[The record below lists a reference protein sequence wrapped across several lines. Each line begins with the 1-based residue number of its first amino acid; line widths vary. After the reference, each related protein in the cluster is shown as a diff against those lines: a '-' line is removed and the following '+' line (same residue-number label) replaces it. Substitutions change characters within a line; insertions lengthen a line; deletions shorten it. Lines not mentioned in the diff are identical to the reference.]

1 MQTTDNH
8 FEKYLQPGRYIDSD
22 NPLIIE
28 YTQKRKGSSSNPLEQ
43 AVNLYYAVRDDFFY
57 NPFHVDL
64 SDEGLKS
71 SAVLKRG
78 SGYCVEKA
86 GLLAACARVL
96 GIPSRIGLA
105 DVRNH
110 IGAERLRQL
119 LRSDVFV
126 CHGFTELFL
135 NGRWVK
141 ATPAFNKKL
150 CDKLGVASLEFNGL
164 EDSIFQ
170 EYDQHE
176 TGERKFMEYLHD
188 HGTFSDIPKELMMAV
203 LKKNY
208 PHLFEEGI
216 QESLTEE
223 KIFYNL

>member
-1 MQTTDNH
+1 M
-8 FEKYLQPGRYIDSD
+8 DSD
-22 NPLIIE
+22 HPAVVD
-28 YTQKRKGSSSNPLEQ
+28 YARKHRGSSADPVKQS
-43 AVNLYYAVRDDFFY
+43 VSLYYSVRDDFLY
-57 NPFHVDL
+57 DPFHVDL

-71 SAVLKRG
+71 STVLKRG

-119 LRSDVFV
+119 LRSDVFA
-126 CHGFTELFL
+126 CHGYTELFL
-135 NGRWVK
+135 NGKWVK

-150 CDKLGVASLEFNGL
+150 CDKLGVAALEFNGR

-170 EYDQHE
+170 EYDEHE
-176 TGERKFMEYLHD
+176 KGERKFMEYLHD
-188 HGTFSDIPKELMMAV
+188 HGTFDDIPKEYMVAV
-203 LKKNY
+203 LKKHY
-208 PHLFEEGI
+208 PHFFEDGA
-216 QESLTEE
+216 QEALAGEN
-223 KIFYNL
+223 IFYNL